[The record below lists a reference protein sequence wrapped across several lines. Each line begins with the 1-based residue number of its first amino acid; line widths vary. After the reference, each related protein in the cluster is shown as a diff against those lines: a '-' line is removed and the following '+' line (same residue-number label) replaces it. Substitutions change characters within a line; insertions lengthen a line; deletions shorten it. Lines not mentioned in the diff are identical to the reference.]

1 MSRIPGLRLFLV
13 CSALS
18 LAVKTGSAD
27 TKVAV
32 INLQRAVLE
41 SDEIQKASAA
51 MEAKFKPRQQE
62 MERLQREMQGIQQQ
76 LQAGSGKLTQQAEAD
91 LTAQGQRKQRD
102 VQRLNE
108 DLQILENLNVLATN
122 ASPALPNV
130 IFLSVPKYPPPLTS
144 NSVCCPRATLP
155 VSPIL
160 PASTSLT
167 LLDIAPA
174 EKSLTQP
181 PAVESFT

>member
-51 MEAKFKPRQQE
+51 METKFKPRQQE

-76 LQAGSGKLTQQAEAD
+76 LQAGAGKLTQQAEAD

-102 VQRLNE
+102 IQRIQE
-108 DLQILENLNVLATN
+108 DLQADVERERNEILGKSSQKMTEVVKKLAEEKGYDVVVDISNTVYFK
-122 ASPALPNV
+122 PALEITAEALAAYN
-130 IFLSVPKYPPPLTS
+130 KA
-144 NSVCCPRATLP
+144 NP
-155 VSPIL
+155 V
-160 PASTSLT
+160 T
-167 LLDIAPA
+167 
-174 EKSLTQP
+174 K
-181 PAVESFT
+181 